1 MPTVLNMNGKKEI
14 TKVAEGDFAELSF
27 TNYAEVKSCGNDQKS
42 REEKKEKKIM
52 QIEIIH
58 QGGSGEVQII

>member
-1 MPTVLNMNGKKEI
+1 MLR
-14 TKVAEGDFAELSF
+14 GDFAELSF

-42 REEKKEKKIM
+42 REEKKEEKKIV

-58 QGGSGEVQII
+58 QGGNGEVQII